1 MRRWGARLIVAVA
14 VLGASAALA
23 EDAPP
28 AEQPAATAPAEAT
41 PPSTPSRPYHL
52 NGALSAG
59 YRLVDVDGSRDRYDE
74 DYNLQPG
81 GRLFLFTLDGEA
93 RDPDKAPLDRFHLEV
108 DTPGDEPVS
117 RFVLDAEDRAL
128 WSLRVDFIRSKYFYD
143 VPSLFATPV
152 PGDIR
157 LNDLHDFDLT
167 RTNGVA
173 ELRVH
178 PKGLPTFILGYRLY
192 EREGDGTSTV
202 LVPGGGNFVVQA
214 PQRQVTNVGSLGA
227 ELTALGTGFF
237 VEQQYRRVSRTY
249 GLHNPAQSVDPSDGF
264 TLASW
269 QSVEGDTI
277 DIPITRVRVR
287 RSIGD
292 RIELTGGYV
301 FAHASLDVGRTR
313 FRDATSTIPSANGP
327 NTRIDRGDASLTT
340 QLADLGASVRL
351 APIATLHVDYRYDE
365 RTQDGDLDA
374 LLDPGQVQTST
385 RDHVRWNRI
394 SSDVEVRPLKTLALR
409 AGVQY
414 AHRDA
419 EFSVS
424 NQDIGTDLVGAI
436 AEGQWK
442 PVRWVDLFFRYDNV
456 QIDDPWLIPGNS
468 QTAPSVPSREIAYTF
483 QNRGKAGFRLRPRDW
498 MQLSYDFTADSFEN
512 SSFRGRVQRFA
523 NTVSVSLTPIAGLT
537 AVAGYTHRTLDTS
550 NLILIAPRY
559 VPRTSLQD
567 GTEDVVTTTLNYDFK
582 LAGYAWS
589 TGWNLAWF
597 QSDNRLMPSFEAGLP
612 PQGRYDLSR
621 FDAGVFLA
629 FHHPLIEPGIEV
641 RRITYSQEPL
651 SGNDY
656 DATIAVFRLTRRFD
670 F

>member
-1 MRRWGARLIVAVA
+1 
-14 VLGASAALA
+14 
-23 EDAPP
+23 
-28 AEQPAATAPAEAT
+28 
-41 PPSTPSRPYHL
+41 
-52 NGALSAG
+52 
-59 YRLVDVDGSRDRYDE
+59 
-74 DYNLQPG
+74 
-81 GRLFLFTLDGEA
+81 
-93 RDPDKAPLDRFHLEV
+93 
-108 DTPGDEPVS
+108 
-117 RFVLDAEDRAL
+117 
-128 WSLRVDFIRSKYFYD
+128 
-143 VPSLFATPV
+143 
-152 PGDIR
+152 
-157 LNDLHDFDLT
+157 
-167 RTNGVA
+167 
-173 ELRVH
+173 
-178 PKGLPTFILGYRLY
+178 
-192 EREGDGTSTV
+192 
-202 LVPGGGNFVVQA
+202 
-214 PQRQVTNVGSLGA
+214 
-227 ELTALGTGFF
+227 
-237 VEQQYRRVSRTY
+237 
-249 GLHNPAQSVDPSDGF
+249 
-264 TLASW
+264 
-269 QSVEGDTI
+269 
-277 DIPITRVRVR
+277 
-287 RSIGD
+287 
-292 RIELTGGYV
+292 
-301 FAHASLDVGRTR
+301 
-313 FRDATSTIPSANGP
+313 
-327 NTRIDRGDASLTT
+327 
-340 QLADLGASVRL
+340 
-351 APIATLHVDYRYDE
+351 
-365 RTQDGDLDA
+365 
-374 LLDPGQVQTST
+374 
-385 RDHVRWNRI
+385 
-394 SSDVEVRPLKTLALR
+394 VEVRPLKTLALR

-442 PVRWVDLFFRYDNV
+442 PKRWVDLFFRYDNV

-468 QTAPSVPSREIAYTF
+468 QTAPTVPSREIAYTF
-483 QNRGKAGFRLRPRDW
+483 QNRGKADFRLRPRDW
-498 MQLSYDFTADSFEN
+498 MQLSYDFTGDSFEN
-512 SSFRGRVQRFA
+512 ANFRGRVQRFA

>member
-1 MRRWGARLIVAVA
+1 MRWCGGRLIVALV
-14 VLGASAALA
+14 VLGATPALA
-23 EDAPP
+23 ADAPP
-28 AEQPAATAPAEAT
+28 GDQPAANAPPGASQPAA
-41 PPSTPSRPYHL
+41 PSRPYHL
-52 NGALSAG
+52 SGALSAG
-59 YRLVDVDGSRDRYDE
+59 YRLVDVDGSRDKYDE

-81 GRLFLFTLDGEA
+81 GRVFLFTLDGEA

-128 WSLRVDFIRSKYFYD
+128 WSLRADFIRSKYFYD
-143 VPSLFATPV
+143 VPSLFAEPV
-152 PGDIR
+152 AGDIR
-157 LNDLHDFDLT
+157 LNDLHAFDLT

-192 EREGDGTSTV
+192 LREGDGTSTV

-214 PQRQVTNVGSLGA
+214 PQRQVTNVGSLGT
-227 ELTALGTGFF
+227 EFTALGTGVF

-249 GLHNPAQSVDPSDGF
+249 GLHNPAQSVDPADGF
-264 TLASW
+264 TLTSW

-287 RSIGD
+287 RAIGD

-301 FAHASLDVGRTR
+301 FAHASLDAGRTR

-327 NTRIDRGDASLTT
+327 NTRIDRGDASLAT

-351 APIATLHVDYRYDE
+351 IPIATLHVDYRYDE
-365 RTQDGDLDA
+365 RSQHGDLDA
-374 LLDPGQVQTST
+374 LLDPGHLQTTTS
-385 RDHVRWNRI
+385 DHVRWNRVRV
-394 SSDVEVRPLKTLALR
+394 DVEVRPLKTLALR
-409 AGVQY
+409 AGAQY

-419 EFSVS
+419 AFSVS
-424 NQDIGTDLVGAI
+424 DQAIGTDLVGAV
-436 AEGQWK
+436 AEATWK
-442 PVRWVDLFFRYDNV
+442 PRRWLDTFLRYDNV
-456 QIDDPWLIPGNS
+456 QIDDPWFIPGNS
-468 QTAPSVPSREIAYTF
+468 QIAPNVPSREIAYTF

-498 MQLSYDFTADSFEN
+498 MLLSYEFTGDSFEN
-512 SSFRGRVQRFA
+512 SNFRGLVHRFA
-523 NTVSVSLTPIAGLT
+523 NTVSVSLTPLAGLT

-567 GTEDVVTTTLNYDFK
+567 ATEDVVTTTLTYDFK
-582 LAGYAWS
+582 LIGYSWS

-597 QSDNRLMPSFEAGLP
+597 RSDNRLMPSFEPGLP

-629 FHHPLIEPGIEV
+629 FHHPFLEPAIEV
-641 RRITYSQEPL
+641 RRITYSQRPL
-651 SGNDY
+651 SRNDY